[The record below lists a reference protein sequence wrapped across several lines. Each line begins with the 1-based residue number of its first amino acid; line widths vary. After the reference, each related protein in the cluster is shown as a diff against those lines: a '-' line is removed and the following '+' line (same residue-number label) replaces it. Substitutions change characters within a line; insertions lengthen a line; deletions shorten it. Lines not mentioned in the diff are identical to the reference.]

1 MAPTVVAEAVETV
14 NHRKVPQCIITVRNQ
29 HGEIIAT
36 ATGRA
41 YRKREPFEADALM

>member
-1 MAPTVVAEAVETV
+1 MAPTVVDEAVETV
-14 NHRKVPQCIITVRNQ
+14 NHRKMPQCIITVRNQ